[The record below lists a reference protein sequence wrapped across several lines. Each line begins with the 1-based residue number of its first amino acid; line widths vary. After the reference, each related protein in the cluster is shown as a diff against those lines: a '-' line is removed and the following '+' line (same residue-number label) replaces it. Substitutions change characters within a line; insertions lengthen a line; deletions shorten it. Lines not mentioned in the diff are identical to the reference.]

1 MIRSIILGAAALA
14 IPASAMAAPYV
25 ESKTTGAMSDGDY
38 RGTQTELRAGYE
50 QAVGTAGVKVYGEVG
65 PGYEWNNGGT
75 NEYVTVGE
83 IGVAAPLADKVSLK
97 AKVTGEYGGRSE
109 VFDLGGEVKVRYSF

>member
-1 MIRSIILGAAALA
+1 MKNIITITALSLLAA
-14 IPASAMAAPYV
+14 PAMAAPYV

-50 QAVGTAGVKVYGEVG
+50 QAVGSGVKLYGEVG

-83 IGVAAPLADKVSLK
+83 IGVQAPLADKISLK
-97 AKVTGEYGGRSE
+97 AKLTGEYGGRSE
-109 VFDLGGEVKVRYSF
+109 VFDMGGEVKVRYSF